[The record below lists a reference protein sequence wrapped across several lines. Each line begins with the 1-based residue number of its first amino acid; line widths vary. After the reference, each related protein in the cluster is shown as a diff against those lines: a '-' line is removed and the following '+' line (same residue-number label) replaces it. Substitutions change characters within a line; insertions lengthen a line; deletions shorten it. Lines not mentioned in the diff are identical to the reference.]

1 MPFIDR
7 GWVGEMKLIKM
18 GLALAAVALIA
29 LYVLAVLVL
38 EVIMRLLPLIVL
50 GAVIALVVWAY
61 RRRSAVRNPRSALPA
76 PRPYVMSVPAVPV
89 PPAPPALAT
98 HAPHRVVLRDGRDD
112 RHDDGYLQ
120 LGPSEAERPAVS
132 YVVAAASRSH
142 PRRAGRS
149 RPQGSRP

>member
-1 MPFIDR
+1 M
-7 GWVGEMKLIKM
+7 GEMKLIKM

-38 EVIMRLLPLIVL
+38 EVIVRLLPLIVL
-50 GAVIALVVWAY
+50 GAVIALVLWAY
-61 RRRSAVRNPRSALPA
+61 RRRAAARNPRSALPT
-76 PRPYVMSVPAVPV
+76 PRPYVMSGPAVPV
-89 PPAPPALAT
+89 PPAPPALAS
-98 HAPHRVVLRDGRDD
+98 HAPHRVVLSDGQDD

-120 LGPSEAERPAVS
+120 LGPSGAERPAVS

-142 PRRAGRS
+142 SRRAGRS

>member
-1 MPFIDR
+1 MPFVDR

-38 EVIMRLLPLIVL
+38 EVIMRLLPLIVV
-50 GAVIALVVWAY
+50 GAVIALVMWAY
-61 RRRSAVRNPRSALPA
+61 RRRAAARNPRSALSA
-76 PRPYVMSVPAVPV
+76 PRPHVMSAPAVPV

-98 HAPHRVVLRDGRDD
+98 HAPHRVVLSDGRDD

-120 LGPSEAERPAVS
+120 LGPCGAERPAES
-132 YVVAAASRSH
+132 YVVAASSRSH
-142 PRRAGRS
+142 PRRAARS

>member
-18 GLALAAVALIA
+18 ALALAAVALIA

-38 EVIMRLLPLIVL
+38 EVIVRLLPLIVL
-50 GAVIALVVWAY
+50 GAVIALVVWAF
-61 RRRSAVRNPRSALPA
+61 RRRAAVRTLRSTLPA
-76 PRPYVMSVPAVPV
+76 PPQRVMSGPAVPV
-89 PPAPPALAT
+89 PTGPPALAMRAQQ
-98 HAPHRVVLRDGRDD
+98 HVPVSDGRDD

-120 LGPSEAERPAVS
+120 LGPSGAERPAVS
-132 YVVAAASRSH
+132 YVVAAVSRSH